1 MAHRIVLQISVNDPS
16 IDEAIQNIAHK
27 MGGRSAGWTKGRVV
41 CEGVRM
47 LERSHISA
55 PSTDPTVFDPEN
67 EII

>member
-1 MAHRIVLQISVNDPS
+1 MAHRIVLQISVNDPD
-16 IDEAIQNIAHK
+16 IDDVIQRIAQK

-47 LERSHISA
+47 LERSHVSS
-55 PSTDPTVFDPEN
+55 PSTDPTVFDSEN